1 MPDPA
6 QTATVQRQMEELHA
20 LHLTLGGDQVASY
33 YPAAMEAEAGRFG
46 IAFTHVDGTQWHH
59 GDCEFSF
66 PLHSISK
73 VFIHATALEDNG
85 REAVL
90 RRVGVEPS
98 GDPFNSIT
106 FDETEHRPFNPM
118 INAGALVATSL
129 VHGRDRAEKVERL
142 LAKLRVYSGN
152 PHLRVDEEVL
162 AAELVSNDRN
172 LALSYLMRS
181 LGMIQGDVEENLATY
196 LSICAVR
203 VTGRELADMGATLAC
218 GGRNPITGRQAL
230 APTYLRDV
238 ITVMMMC
245 GMYTSAGQWAYEVG
259 IPAKSAVSG
268 GLLVTVPG
276 NFGGGFFS
284 PGLDRH
290 GNSVRA
296 VNICRDLS
304 TRFGLHAYA
313 DPSEASFGR
322 IDRAPHGP
330 DPSRPA
336 APGGSSGPP

>member
-1 MPDPA
+1 MPDPEQVA
-6 QTATVQRQMEELHA
+6 IVQQQMEELHA
-20 LHLTLGGDQVASY
+20 VHLTRGEEQIAGY
-33 YPAAMEAEAGRFG
+33 YPPEMEAEAHRFG
-46 IAFTHVDGTQWHH
+46 IAFTHVDGTQWHY
-59 GDCEFSF
+59 GDCEYAF

-73 VFIHATALEDNG
+73 VFIHAVALEDNG

-106 FDETEHRPFNPM
+106 FDDTENRPFNPM

-129 VHGRDRAEKVERL
+129 VRGRDRQEKVERIVE
-142 LAKLRVYSGN
+142 KLRVYSGN
-152 PHLRVDEEVL
+152 PALRVDDDVL
-162 AAELVSNDRN
+162 AAELVANDRN

-181 LGMIQGDVEENLATY
+181 LGMIEGDLEENLATY
-196 LSICAVR
+196 LSVCAVR

-218 GGRNPITGRQAL
+218 GGRNPITGEQAL
-230 APTYLRDV
+230 QPTYLRDV
-238 ITVMMMC
+238 VTVMMMC
-245 GMYTSAGQWAYEVG
+245 GMYTAAGQWAYDVG

-268 GLLVTVPG
+268 GLLITVPG
-276 NFGGGFFS
+276 YFGGGFFS

-304 TRFGLHAYA
+304 SRFGLHAYA
-313 DPSEASFGR
+313 DPGEARFGR
-322 IDRAPHGP
+322 AGAAGGTTGAP
-330 DPSRPA
+330 R
-336 APGGSSGPP
+336 